1 MANGGTYIKP
11 MFYTRILDQEGNV
24 ILENTPQTTSVVK
37 ESTAYLLT
45 SAMED
50 VVKQGTGT
58 ALQLDDMTVAG
69 KTGTT
74 SAYNDV
80 WFAGYTPYY
89 TCAVWAGYDN
99 NEKLSPEGIG
109 RSYHQILWRKIMN
122 RIHENL
128 PDIGFS
134 EPSSVTEATV
144 CEISGKLASSGCPT
158 VTEYFERST
167 LPTQR
172 CTSHRNYSGD
182 GEDSKEPYGPGSDHF
197 TLPENRSRT
206 DREEDDFDDDYNEW

>member
-1 MANGGTYIKP
+1 
-11 MFYTRILDQEGNV
+11 
-24 ILENTPQTTSVVK
+24 
-37 ESTAYLLT
+37 
-45 SAMED
+45 MED

-128 PDIGFS
+128 PDVG
-134 EPSSVTEATV
+134 
-144 CEISGKLASSGCPT
+144 LA
-158 VTEYFERST
+158 
-167 LPTQR
+167 
-172 CTSHRNYSGD
+172 
-182 GEDSKEPYGPGSDHF
+182 
-197 TLPENRSRT
+197 NRPA
-206 DREEDDFDDDYNEW
+206 

>member
-1 MANGGTYIKP
+1 
-11 MFYTRILDQEGNV
+11 
-24 ILENTPQTTSVVK
+24 
-37 ESTAYLLT
+37 
-45 SAMED
+45 
-50 VVKQGTGT
+50 
-58 ALQLDDMTVAG
+58 
-69 KTGTT
+69 
-74 SAYNDV
+74 
-80 WFAGYTPYY
+80 
-89 TCAVWAGYDN
+89 
-99 NEKLSPEGIG
+99 
-109 RSYHQILWRKIMN
+109 MN

-172 CTSHRNYSGD
+172 CTSHRDYSGD

-197 TLPENRSRT
+197 TLPKTEAGQTGKKTTLTTITTNGNT
-206 DREEDDFDDDYNEW
+206 DLYRKR